1 MACNLLL
8 QTGGRIQL
16 QTDGF
21 LLLSNCVVPPTPSG
35 DRSLPIGFGTGM
47 RRHAP
52 GQRHDDINIE
62 RRKKKKYTLLE
73 IQEID
78 KHDIMLFA
86 KTFRQYIE

>member
-1 MACNLLL
+1 M
-8 QTGGRIQL
+8 
-16 QTDGF
+16 
-21 LLLSNCVVPPTPSG
+21 G
-35 DRSLPIGFGTGM
+35 DRALPIGFGTGM

-52 GQRHDDINIE
+52 GQRHDDIKIE
-62 RRKKKKYTLLE
+62 RREKKKYTLLE